1 VSVHANG
8 EQRPRQAVL
17 VTGASSGIGEAIALD
32 LVKRGYQVFAGVRS
46 KSAASELLSKACPDE
61 HGHGIIEPMQL
72 DVTEDEQV
80 AAVATAVAEAAGVNL
95 LGIVNNAGIA
105 VAGPL
110 EFMPI
115 EVLRRQFEVNVLGHV
130 NVTQAFLPQLRR
142 SGGRIVFIG
151 SISGH
156 VSSRLLGAYASS
168 KFALEAIADAFR
180 RELATW
186 NLKVS
191 VIEPGRVPT
200 PIWSTSIARAKD
212 LIAGLP
218 PEATEYYQDLIETV
232 LDGAKDATESGAA
245 PEEVA
250 KAVHRAL
257 TDRRPRTRYYVGGDA
272 HIMNVLRRVLSDP
285 MLDRLIRI
293 NNR

>member
-1 VSVHANG
+1 
-8 EQRPRQAVL
+8 
-17 VTGASSGIGEAIALD
+17 
-32 LVKRGYQVFAGVRS
+32 
-46 KSAASELLSKACPDE
+46 
-61 HGHGIIEPMQL
+61 
-72 DVTEDEQV
+72 
-80 AAVATAVAEAAGVNL
+80 AAVAASNDVSL

-115 EVLRRQFEVNVLGHV
+115 DDLRRQFEVNVLGHV
-130 NVTQAFLPQLRR
+130 NVTQTFLPQLRR

-156 VSSRLLGAYASS
+156 VSSRLLGAYAAS

-191 VIEPGRVPT
+191 IIEPGRVPT
-200 PIWSTSIARAKD
+200 PIWGTSIERAKS

-218 PEATEYYQDLIETV
+218 AEATEYYQDLIETV
-232 LDGAKDATESGAA
+232 LDGAKDASESGAA

-250 KAVHRAL
+250 KAVRRAL
-257 TDRRPRTRYYVGGDA
+257 TERRPRTRYY
-272 HIMNVLRRVLSDP
+272 
-285 MLDRLIRI
+285 
-293 NNR
+293 